1 MVISFQLYF
10 FQIPPA
16 TTHPLSNS
24 TVSNPQHITGKDNL
38 IPSQQALQNLNQ
50 STINKSPLKEKT
62 LTGELAV
69 ESVEGKSDDKPT
81 KRTTLSGKS
90 LTSSTK
96 IRKEERG

>member
-24 TVSNPQHITGKDNL
+24 TESNPQHITGKDNL
-38 IPSQQALQNLNQ
+38 ITPQQALQNLKQ

-62 LTGELAV
+62 LTDELAV
-69 ESVEGKSDDKPT
+69 ESEGKSDDKPT

>member
-1 MVISFQLYF
+1 M
-10 FQIPPA
+10 
-16 TTHPLSNS
+16 T
-24 TVSNPQHITGKDNL
+24 
-38 IPSQQALQNLNQ
+38 

>member
-1 MVISFQLYF
+1 
-10 FQIPPA
+10 
-16 TTHPLSNS
+16 
-24 TVSNPQHITGKDNL
+24 VSNPQHITDKDNL
-38 IPSQQALQNLNQ
+38 IPSQQALQNLKQ

>member
-1 MVISFQLYF
+1 M
-10 FQIPPA
+10 
-16 TTHPLSNS
+16 
-24 TVSNPQHITGKDNL
+24 SNPQHITGKDNL
-38 IPSQQALQNLNQ
+38 ITPQQALQNLKQ

-62 LTGELAV
+62 LTDELAV
-69 ESVEGKSDDKPT
+69 ESEGKSDDKPT